1 MVRVGR
7 RAVFHGPGRPLE
19 YPEFETPPPMPGAMV
34 VRVGMAGVCGTDA
47 HRLDGDLKA
56 PSEPIAFGHEG
67 VGVIEELGAGTVT
80 DWAGQPVA
88 PGDQV
93 YWFPSTGCRH
103 CYFCTVQH
111 DISACEEVA
120 WPPRAYAPSAA
131 AFQDYATLPPAV
143 AVYRIPE
150 GTPPEAV
157 IAFGCAMPTALGGLA
172 RLGPVIAGQTIVIQ
186 GSGPVGLAAT
196 LLAAR
201 SPARHVVVTGGPAHR
216 LAAARRLGATATLD
230 VESTS
235 AGERLDAVR
244 ALTGGRGADIV
255 VEAAGKLPAFAEGLD
270 LLTHN
275 SRYLILGL
283 YSGTGTAQIN
293 PYRLNNL
300 SARVIGSLGS
310 QPGDVMRTIDLASRY
325 HGELGIADLVTHRFP
340 LIATEAAI
348 DSARTGRA
356 IKAVVAPGMG

>member
-1 MVRVGR
+1 MVQVGR
-7 RAVFHGPGRPLE
+7 RAVFLEPGRPLE
-19 YPEFETPPPMPGAMV
+19 YPEFESPSPTPGEMI
-34 VRVGMAGVCGTDA
+34 VRVSMAGVCGTDA

-56 PSEPIAFGHEG
+56 PAVPIAFGHEG
-67 VGVIEELGAGTVT
+67 IGVIEELGHCITT

-88 PGDQV
+88 LGDWV
-93 YWFPSTGCRH
+93 YWFPSTGCRR
-103 CYFCTVQH
+103 CYHCTVQH

-120 WPPRAYAPSAA
+120 WPPRADVPSAA

-172 RLGPVIAGQTIVIQ
+172 RLGPIIAGQTVVVQ

-201 SPARHVVVTGGPAHR
+201 SPAQHVVVIGGPAHR
-216 LAAARRLGATATLD
+216 LAAARRVGATMTMDL
-230 VESTS
+230 ESTS
-235 AGERLDAVR
+235 ADERLDTVR
-244 ALTGGRGADIV
+244 ALTAGRGADVV
-255 VEAAGKLPAFAEGLD
+255 VEAAGQLPAFAEGLD

-283 YSGTGTAQIN
+283 YSGKGTAQIN

-300 SARVIGSLGS
+300 SARIIGSLGS
-310 QPGDVMRTIDLASRY
+310 QPGDVMRTIDLASRFCRD
-325 HGELGIADLVTHRFP
+325 LGMAELVTHRFP
-340 LIATEAAI
+340 LIETEAAI
-348 DSARTGRA
+348 DSARTGLA
-356 IKAVVAPGMG
+356 IKAVVEP